1 MLYYLVVIAS
11 SSISLFVLNGE
22 NLSEGERKPGPGWG
36 LFQVDV
42 SGIQGLKGEGREDG
56 GTHRR
61 DAT

>member
-1 MLYYLVVIAS
+1 MRDVYGRLQLTDRTVQRAF
-11 SSISLFVLNGE
+11 L
-22 NLSEGERKPGPGWG
+22 EGERKPGPGWG

-56 GTHRR
+56 GNHRR